1 MTVSGDQPSGAVL
14 FRLPAFAGNIAS
26 ASAGTVNEKTGTVT
40 VPATVHS
47 VTVHLTRAA
56 G

>member
-1 MTVSGDQPSGAVL
+1 VD
-14 FRLPAFAGNIAS
+14 NIAR

-40 VPATVHS
+40 APATVHS
-47 VTVHLTRAA
+47 VTVHLTRPV